1 MESLDASLLKDTP
14 KSYRALRGASV
25 TPYNQ
30 ARLTSVRVRARVR
43 VRASVTPYN
52 RAGLTL

>member
-1 MESLDASLLKDTP
+1 METLDASGQKDVP

-30 ARLTSVRVRARVR
+30 ARR
-43 VRASVTPYN
+43 TPSIPHPH
-52 RAGLTL
+52 L